1 MATIYRFI
9 VESQS
14 NGGNNYVVDENGEVQ
29 PLAGAGSKMGGGGG
43 SGGNR
48 SLVAHNPSGRNF
60 GGVEHNRYM
69 RPINPLLNRWTGGYW
84 EKGQRAGRAVGQI
97 SNQLNAGMGLKAL
110 TGTAGLILLQLA
122 IMEFDK
128 WFREQQRKAKE
139 ENKSNYLKII
149 SGQTVLGQDYKV
161 SRNIFGK
168 ITYRNQ

>member
-14 NGGNNYVVDENGEVQ
+14 GSGNNYVVDENGEVQ

-43 SGGNR
+43 SSGNR
-48 SLVAHNPSGRNF
+48 SLVAHNPSGRNT

-84 EKGQRAGRAVGQI
+84 EKGQRVGRAAM
-97 SNQLNAGMGLKAL
+97 QLPSEFANKGLGAL
-110 TGTAGLILLQLA
+110 TSVSSLILLQFA